1 MGGGNL
7 RDLLY
12 DRLHTYNATVFTSDP
27 EKLYSVNLLGIPA
40 RISESLMKHVYNFFN
55 TILVSLL

>member
-40 RISESLMKHVYNFFN
+40 RISESLMKHVYNFF
-55 TILVSLL
+55 